1 MGRELNMTDDSF
13 RFTDAV
19 TVEKG
24 DSREPRLAERLRRSG
39 YLPLHEGKTFH
50 QFNDRWEAPPRY
62 LVALEAVR
70 GKPSW
75 TGPARFFRVAFRDI
89 SNSTN
94 ERTGI
99 FCLLPPGVLCGNT
112 APVEREPD
120 SRPNAS
126 ALPLESIAN
135 SHAFDWTLRQ
145 KAAAHVNLFILNGC
159 PVPKVGDVQERF
171 LAHAALRLS
180 CNHEGYAPLW
190 QEQLAGEW
198 REERKKHT
206 WPILED
212 QDTRWAVRAA
222 IDAVVAV
229 AYGLN
234 REQYAHVLAS
244 FSHKSYPR
252 APELCLQAFDD
263 LAKRGLAAFCKKHD
277 PYWDIP
283 LVTTLPKPVLD
294 LPAGEAKSDGVFK
307 LTLSEPEPKR
317 TRGTKKG
324 ARR

>member
-1 MGRELNMTDDSF
+1 MSQEVNMTYDVD
-13 RFTDAV
+13 RFTAAH
-19 TVEKG
+19 TLEKG
-24 DSREPRLAERLRRSG
+24 DSRHPQVAERLRRRG
-39 YLPLHEGKTFH
+39 YLLLHEGKTFH
-50 QFNDRWEAPPRY
+50 QFNDRWADPPRQM
-62 LVALEAVR
+62 LALASLMDR
-70 GKPSW
+70 PTW
-75 TGPARFFRVAFRDI
+75 TGAARFFRVAFRDI
-89 SNSTN
+89 ARSND
-94 ERTGI
+94 EHTGI
-99 FCLLPPGVLCGNT
+99 FCLLPPGVLCGHT
-112 APVEREPD
+112 AVIEREPD
-120 SRPNAS
+120 ERPNS
-126 ALPLESIAN
+126 AAVVLEAVAN
-135 SHAFDWTLRQ
+135 SHPFDWHVRQ
-145 KAAAHVNLFILNGC
+145 KAATHVSLFILNGC
-159 PVPKVGDVQERF
+159 PVPKLGQAQERF

-190 QEQLAGEW
+190 KEQLGSEW

-206 WPILED
+206 WPVLED
-212 QDTRWAVRAA
+212 EDSRWAVRAA

-244 FSHKSYPR
+244 FSHKTYPR

-317 TRGTKKG
+317 TRGAKKG